1 MPVLTTR
8 MPSVAALAFA
18 LACTLALPA
27 VAQNAA
33 QNAARSGTLAK
44 IEREKTITMGYIEGA
59 APFSS
64 LDGSGQPQGY
74 SVDLCRAI
82 AAGVGAQLKIA
93 DLKTRWVALT
103 VQNRLEAVRTG
114 RVDLE
119 CSTTTWTLSRQ
130 AAVDFSLI
138 TFVDG
143 ANILS
148 RKESAVGRIK
158 DLAGKRIAVLGG
170 TTTEK
175 LLRAALARGQ
185 VKAEVVTINSRPQGV
200 QMVDQAKV
208 DGFASD
214 RTTLIVAIAASKD
227 RARFALLDQ
236 DLSVEPY
243 ALALPR
249 DDHDFRL
256 AVNHV
261 LASLYRDGGIQPI
274 YERWLGPLGTP
285 SLLLTAAYFIQS
297 LAE

>member
-1 MPVLTTR
+1 MSLLTARTLLL
-8 MPSVAALAFA
+8 VAFA
-18 LACTLALPA
+18 SLHALPA
-27 VAQNAA
+27 FAQ
-33 QNAARSGTLAK
+33 SGTL
-44 IEREKTITMGYIEGA
+44 EKVKRDGTLVMGYVEGA

-64 LDGSGQPQGY
+64 VDGSGQPQGY

-82 AAGVGAQLKIA
+82 AAGIGAQLRIA
-93 DLKTRWVALT
+93 DLKTRWVPLT
-103 VQNRLEAVRTG
+103 VQNRLEAVREK
-114 RVDLE
+114 RVDIE

-143 ANILS
+143 ANVVTLAERAI
-148 RKESAVGRIK
+148 GRIA
-158 DLAGKRIAVLGG
+158 DFGGKRIAVLGG

-175 LLRAALARGQ
+175 VLRAALARQQ
-185 VKAEVVTINSRPQGV
+185 VNAEVVTIASRAEGV
-200 QMVDQAKV
+200 QMVDQGKA

-214 RTTLIVAIAASKD
+214 RATLIVAMAASKD
-227 RARFALLDQ
+227 RSRFRLLDQ

-256 AVNHV
+256 AVNRV
-261 LASLYRDGGIQPI
+261 LAGLYRGGGIQPI
-274 YERWLGPLGTP
+274 YERWLGPFGSP
-285 SLLLTAAYFIQS
+285 SLLLSAAYFIQG

>member
-1 MPVLTTR
+1 MSFLTLR
-8 MPSVAALAFA
+8 ALIIAALACA
-18 LACTLALPA
+18 LAPPAFAQSGALA
-27 VAQNAA
+27 
-33 QNAARSGTLAK
+33 R
-44 IEREKTITMGYIEGA
+44 IERDRTIVMGYVEGA

-64 LDGSGQPQGY
+64 VDGSGQPQGY

-82 AAGVGAQLKIA
+82 AKGIAAQLKIA
-93 DLKTRWVALT
+93 DLKTRWVPLT
-103 VQNRLEAVRTG
+103 VRDRLEAVRAQ

-143 ANILS
+143 ANI
-148 RKESAVGRIK
+148 VT
-158 DLAGKRIAVLGG
+158 LAEPPIGSIADFNGKRVAVLGG

-175 LLRAALARGQ
+175 VLRQALARQQ
-185 VKAEVVTINSRPQGV
+185 VKAEVVIIASRAEGV
-200 QMVDQAKV
+200 RMVDQGKV

-214 RTTLIVAIAASKD
+214 RTTLIVAMVASKD
-227 RARFALLDQ
+227 RNRFRLLDQ

-256 AVNHV
+256 AVNRV
-261 LASLYRDGGIQPI
+261 LAGLYRSGGIQPI
-274 YERWLGPLGTP
+274 YERWLGPFGSP
-285 SLLLTAAYFIQS
+285 SLLLSAAYFIQG

>member
-1 MPVLTTR
+1 MSLQTARSLFPV
-8 MPSVAALAFA
+8 AFA
-18 LACTLALPA
+18 LALALP
-27 VAQNAA
+27 VFAQ
-33 QNAARSGTLAK
+33 SGTL
-44 IEREKTITMGYIEGA
+44 EKVKRDGTLVIGYVEEA

-64 LDGSGQPQGY
+64 TSGAGQPEGY

-82 AAGVGAQLKIA
+82 ATGIGAQLKIA
-93 DLKTRWVALT
+93 DLKTRWVPLT
-103 VQNRLEAVRTG
+103 VQNRLEAVRAK

-143 ANILS
+143 ANVVTL
-148 RKESAVGRIK
+148 ADAALGRIA
-158 DLAGKRIAVLGG
+158 DFNGKRIAVLAG

-175 LLRAALARGQ
+175 VLRQALGRQQ
-185 VKAEVVTINSRPQGV
+185 VKAEVITITSRSEGL
-200 QMVDQAKV
+200 QMVDQGKA

-214 RTTLIVAIAASKD
+214 RATLIVAMVASKN
-227 RARFALLDQ
+227 RGRFRLLDH

-256 AVNHV
+256 AVNRV
-261 LASLYRDGGIQPI
+261 LAGLYRGGGIQPI
-274 YERWLGPLGTP
+274 YERWLGQFGSP
-285 SLLLTAAYFIQS
+285 SLLLNAAYFIQG

>member
-1 MPVLTTR
+1 MPFAYARILLL
-8 MPSVAALAFA
+8 AL
-18 LACTLALPA
+18 LASALALPA
-27 VAQNAA
+27 FAQGGAL
-33 QNAARSGTLAK
+33 ARIA
-44 IEREKTITMGYIEGA
+44 RDRTIVMGYVEGA

-64 LDGSGQPQGY
+64 VDGSGQPQGY

-82 AAGVGAQLKIA
+82 AAGIGAQLKIG
-93 DLKTRWVALT
+93 DLKTRWVPLT
-103 VQNRLEAVRTG
+103 VRDRLEAVRTQ

-143 ANILS
+143 ANI
-148 RKESAVGRIK
+148 VT
-158 DLAGKRIAVLGG
+158 LAEPAIGSIADFNGKRVAVLGA

-175 LLRAALARGQ
+175 VLRQALARAQ
-185 VKAEVVTINSRPQGV
+185 VKAEVVTITSRAEGV
-200 QMVDQAKV
+200 RMVDQGKV

-214 RTTLIVAIAASKD
+214 RTTLIVAMFASKD
-227 RARFALLDQ
+227 RKRFRLLDQ

-249 DDHDFRL
+249 DDHEFRL
-256 AVNHV
+256 AVNRV
-261 LASLYRDGGIQPI
+261 LAGLYRGGGIQPI
-274 YERWLGPLGTP
+274 YERWLGPMGAP
-285 SLLLTAAYFIQS
+285 SILLTAAYYIQG

>member
-1 MPVLTTR
+1 MSVLTKR
-8 MPSVAALAFA
+8 MLSVAALTWA
-18 LACTLALPA
+18 LALPA
-27 VAQNAA
+27 LGQNAA
-33 QNAARSGTLAK
+33 QSGALGR
-44 IEREKTITMGYIEGA
+44 IERERTIVMGYIEGA

-64 LDGSGQPQGY
+64 LDGGGQPQGY

-82 AAGVGAQLKIA
+82 AEGIGAQLKIA
-93 DLKTRWVALT
+93 ELKTRWVPLT
-103 VQNRLEAVRTG
+103 VQNRLEAVRAK
-114 RVDLE
+114 RVDIE

-148 RKESAVGRIK
+148 LTESALGRIS
-158 DLAGKRIAVLGG
+158 DLGGKRVAVLGG

-175 LLRAALARGQ
+175 VLRGALARGQ
-185 VKAEVVTINSRPQGV
+185 VKAEVITIASRPQGL
-200 QMVDQAKV
+200 QMVEQAKV

-214 RTTLIVAIAASKD
+214 RTTLIAAIAASQS
-227 RARFALLDQ
+227 RARFKLLDQ

-256 AVNHV
+256 AVNRV
-261 LASLYRDGGIQPI
+261 LAGLYRDGGIRPI
-274 YERWLGPLGTP
+274 YERWLGPLGSP
-285 SLLLTAAYFIQS
+285 SLLLTAAYFVQG

>member
-1 MPVLTTR
+1 MPFAYAR
-8 MPSVAALAFA
+8 MLFLALLAWALAAPAFAQSGA
-18 LACTLALPA
+18 LARI
-27 VAQNAA
+27 
-33 QNAARSGTLAK
+33 ARDQ
-44 IEREKTITMGYIEGA
+44 TIVMGYVDGA

-64 LDGSGQPQGY
+64 VDGSGQPQGY

-82 AAGVGAQLKIA
+82 AKGIGAQLKIA
-93 DLKTRWVALT
+93 DLKTRWVPLT
-103 VQNRLEAVRTG
+103 VQNRLEAVHAQ

-143 ANILS
+143 ANIVTLA
-148 RKESAVGRIK
+148 ESVIGSMA
-158 DLAGKRIAVLGG
+158 DFNGKRVAVLGG

-175 LLRAALARGQ
+175 VLRQALARAQ
-185 VKAEVVTINSRPQGV
+185 VKAEVVSIASRAEGV
-200 QMVDQAKV
+200 RMVDQRKV

-214 RTTLIVAIAASKD
+214 RTTLIVAMVASKD
-227 RARFALLDQ
+227 RKRFRLLDQ

-256 AVNHV
+256 AVNRV
-261 LASLYRDGGIQPI
+261 LAGLYRGGGIQPI
-274 YERWLGPLGTP
+274 YERWLGPMGAP
-285 SLLLTAAYFIQS
+285 SILLTAAYYIQG

>member
-1 MPVLTTR
+1 MSLHTARVLLL
-8 MPSVAALAFA
+8 VAFA
-18 LACTLALPA
+18 SLHALPA
-27 VAQNAA
+27 FAQ
-33 QNAARSGTLAK
+33 SGTL
-44 IEREKTITMGYIEGA
+44 EKVKRDGTLVMGYVEGA

-64 LDGSGQPQGY
+64 TDGNGQPQGY
-74 SVDLCRAI
+74 SVDLCREI
-82 AAGVGAQLKIA
+82 AAGIGAQLKIA
-93 DLKTRWVALT
+93 DLKTRWVPLT
-103 VQNRLEAVRTG
+103 VQNRLDAVREK

-143 ANILS
+143 ANIVTLAE
-148 RKESAVGRIK
+148 RAIGRIA
-158 DLAGKRIAVLGG
+158 DFSGKRIAVLGG

-175 LLRAALARGQ
+175 VLRAALARQ
-185 VKAEVVTINSRPQGV
+185 KVNAEVVTIASRAEGV
-200 QMVDQAKV
+200 QMVDQGKA

-214 RTTLIVAIAASKD
+214 RATLIVAMAASKD
-227 RARFALLDQ
+227 RSRFRLLDQ

-256 AVNHV
+256 AVNRV
-261 LASLYRDGGIQPI
+261 LAGLYRGGGIQPI
-274 YERWLGPLGTP
+274 YERWLGPFGSP
-285 SLLLTAAYFIQS
+285 SLLLSAAYFIQG

>member
-1 MPVLTTR
+1 MSVHTTCKLIV
-8 MPSVAALAFA
+8 VALAWAFA
-18 LACTLALPA
+18 LPALA
-27 VAQNAA
+27 QG
-33 QNAARSGTLAK
+33 GTL
-44 IEREKTITMGYIEGA
+44 EKVKRDGTLVIGYVEEA

-64 LDGSGQPQGY
+64 TDGTGQPQGY

-82 AAGVGAQLKIA
+82 AEGIGTQLKIA
-93 DLKTRWVALT
+93 DLKTRWVPLT
-103 VQNRLEAVRTG
+103 VQNRLEAVRAK

-143 ANILS
+143 ANVVTLTEPALNPI
-148 RKESAVGRIK
+148 A
-158 DLAGKRIAVLGG
+158 DFNGKRIAVLAG

-175 LLRAALARGQ
+175 VLRQALARQQ
-185 VKAEVVTINSRPQGV
+185 VKAEVVTITSRSEGLR
-200 QMVDQAKV
+200 MVDQGKA

-214 RTTLIVAIAASKD
+214 RATLIVAMVASKN
-227 RARFALLDQ
+227 RGRFRLLDQ

-256 AVNHV
+256 AVNRV
-261 LASLYRDGGIQPI
+261 LAGLYRGGGIQPI
-274 YERWLGPLGTP
+274 YDRWLGQFGSP
-285 SLLLTAAYFIQS
+285 SLLLNATYFIQG

>member
-1 MPVLTTR
+1 MSALTLLASRTLFF
-8 MPSVAALAFA
+8 AALAWA
-18 LACTLALPA
+18 LTLPA

-33 QNAARSGTLAK
+33 QSGALSR
-44 IEREKTITMGYIEGA
+44 IERDRTIVMGYIEGA

-64 LDGSGQPQGY
+64 VDGSGQPQGY

-82 AAGVGAQLKIA
+82 AEGIGAQLKIA
-93 DLKTRWVALT
+93 GLKTRWVPVT
-103 VQNRLEAVRTG
+103 VQDRLEAVRSR

-130 AAVDFSLI
+130 AGVDFSLI

-143 ANILS
+143 ANVISLAD
-148 RKESAVGRIK
+148 SAIGRI
-158 DLAGKRIAVLGG
+158 DDFNGKRIAVLGG

-175 LLRAALARGQ
+175 VLREALARRQ
-185 VKAEVVTINSRPQGV
+185 VKAEVVIITSRPQGL
-200 QMVDQAKV
+200 QMVEQKKV

-214 RTTLIVAIAASKD
+214 RTTLIGAIAAGKGS
-227 RARFALLDQ
+227 ASYNLLDQ

-243 ALALPR
+243 ALTLPR

-256 AVNHV
+256 AVNRV
-261 LASLYRDGGIQPI
+261 LAGLYREGGIRQI
-274 YERWLGPLGTP
+274 YERWLGPLGSP
-285 SLLLTAAYFIQS
+285 SLLLSAAYFVQS